1 VIIRCPL
8 CDQPFRAD
16 AKRIRPHASAYCP
29 NCMKSFS
36 LNDFAGLC
44 GFSAACCE
52 AKHLAS
58 TTGTIEELLSHLD
71 TLGVELNRSVAPR

>member
-1 VIIRCPL
+1 
-8 CDQPFRAD
+8 
-16 AKRIRPHASAYCP
+16 
-29 NCMKSFS
+29 MKSFS